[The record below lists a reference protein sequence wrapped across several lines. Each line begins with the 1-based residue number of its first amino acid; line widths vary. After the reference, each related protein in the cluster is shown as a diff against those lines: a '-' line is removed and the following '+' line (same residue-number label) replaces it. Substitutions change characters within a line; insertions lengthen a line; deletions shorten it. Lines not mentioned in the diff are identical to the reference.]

1 MKTRTWIASGIS
13 ALLIAS
19 LALQGNSTVSDGRA
33 QADAPQAKTAVKPV
47 EPSMHEFMEY
57 VCEEPY
63 KRLKTTMASE
73 PDSGRAWKGVK
84 SDALI
89 LAEAGNLLL
98 LRDSDAGDDAAAW
111 RKLSAAVRDA
121 GGEFY
126 QAARKRDYSAART
139 SYTALLQKCNACHDA
154 FADGEHQLT
163 P

>member
-1 MKTRTWIASGIS
+1 MKTRIWIASGTA

-19 LALQGNSTVSDGRA
+19 LVFQGTSSLSPSSA
-33 QADAPQAKTAVKPV
+33 HADAPQASTATKPV

-57 VCEEPY
+57 VFEEPY
-63 KRLKTTMASE
+63 KRLKTSMAAE
-73 PDSGRAWKGVK
+73 PADKAAWKIIK

-89 LAEAGNLLL
+89 LAEAGNLLI
-98 LRDSDAGDDAAAW
+98 LRDADAGDDAAAW
-111 RKLSAAVRDA
+111 RKHSAAVRYA

-126 QAARKRDYSAART
+126 QAARKRDYAAAKA
-139 SYTALLQKCNACHDA
+139 SYTALLNKCNACHNA

>member
-1 MKTRTWIASGIS
+1 MTMRTWTASAFA
-13 ALLIAS
+13 ALLTAS
-19 LALQGNSTVSDGRA
+19 LAFQSTSTSQHRA
-33 QADAPQAKTAVKPV
+33 QADSPQAKSAAKPV

-57 VCEEPY
+57 VFEEPY

-73 PDSGRAWKGVK
+73 PANKGAWKGIK

-111 RKLSAAVRDA
+111 RKLSVAVRDA
-121 GGEFY
+121 GGDFY
-126 QAARKRDYSAART
+126 QAARKRDYTAAKA
-139 SYTALLQKCNACHDA
+139 SYTALLKKCNACHDA